1 MLKKVLMCTPNHF
14 QVEYQINPWMKPG
27 TVDTQKAL
35 DQWHNLVAAYKASGI
50 EVEILDQKK
59 GLADMVFAA
68 DQGLIV
74 SKERKILLLSNFK
87 YTQRQGESLEYKR
100 WFIDQG
106 YRVDTL
112 PKQLTFEGGG
122 ECIPWNGK
130 FFIGEGFRNNS
141 DTYKYIEKKYKVEF
155 IPLKL
160 INEKFYHLDT
170 CFFVLNQTT
179 AFYYPPALAEKS
191 ITKLEQ
197 LFPNLIE
204 FTTQEIE
211 AFAANSVVTENSV
224 FMQTGSQTFK
234 DKVEFLG
241 YTVIQADISE
251 FIKSGGGIHCLTFEL
266 DRQPQFQIT
275 LKENFTLKITSNP
288 NLN

>member
-1 MLKKVLMCTPNHF
+1 MCTPNHF

-27 TVDTQKAL
+27 SVDTQKAL
-35 DQWHNLVAAYKASGI
+35 SQWQDLVEKYKQNGI

-74 SKERKILLLSNFK
+74 SRERKILLLSNFK

-100 WFIDQG
+100 WFIEQG

-130 FFIGEGFRNNS
+130 SFIGEGFRNNE
-141 DTYKYIEKKYKVEF
+141 DTYKYIENKYKIEF

-179 AFYYPPALAEKS
+179 AFYYPPALAKESIEKLQ
-191 ITKLEQ
+191 K

-211 AFAANSVVTENSV
+211 AFAANSVVNEKTV
-224 FMQTGSQTFK
+224 FMQAGSQTFK
-234 DKVEFLG
+234 DKIEFLG
-241 YTVIQADISE
+241 YTVIEVDISE
-251 FIKSGGGIHCLTFEL
+251 FIKSGGGVHCLTFEL
-266 DRQPQFQIT
+266 DRQAQFNIT
-275 LKENFTLKITSNP
+275 LKENFVIKVNSK
-288 NLN
+288 NL